1 MDEPH
6 IMRRTDREIEE
17 RPQLRLGT
25 VRAHLG
31 LAQLRIMLIVREK
44 DDHVTAEGHASHQ
57 CGSA

>member
-6 IMRRTDREIEE
+6 IMRRTDREVEEE
-17 RPQLRLGT
+17 RLGA

-31 LAQLRIMLIVREK
+31 LAQLCIMLIVREE

-57 CGSA
+57 CWSV